1 MNTNTAEFQAMMR
14 VHAGLP
20 RQGPG
25 SVKTTVKALQLLP
38 AIGKEAVI
46 FDAGCGPGLATV
58 VLAEKLQQK
67 IIAVDLSEDFL
78 KQVKRNGI
86 AHGVANFVET
96 RCGDM
101 AKLDAAPNT
110 VSLIWSEGA
119 VYCIGFDNGIIT
131 WRPLLAPGGMIACTE
146 LSWLGEKRSNQ
157 AREFW
162 RNAYP
167 AMRSIDENLVAI
179 KSNGYVNLG
188 HFILPESCWWD
199 EYYNPLSL
207 NVRKLESEARQDPY
221 LAAACSNA
229 SAEIELYREHSEEY
243 GYVFYLMKTTGS

>member
-25 SVKTTVKALQLLP
+25 SIETTIKALRLLP
-38 AIGKEAVI
+38 AIGENAVI
-46 FDAGCGPGLATV
+46 FEAGCGPGLATV

-78 KQVKRNGI
+78 KQLKRNAI
-86 AHGVANFVET
+86 AHGVADLVET

-101 AKLDAAPNT
+101 AKLDAAPKSVN
-110 VSLIWSEGA
+110 LIWSEGA
-119 VYCIGFDNGIIT
+119 VYCIGFDRALST
-131 WRPLLAPGGMIACTE
+131 WRPLLAQDGTIACTE
-146 LSWLGEKRSNQ
+146 LSWLEEKRSKK
-157 AREFW
+157 ASEFW

-167 AMRSIDENLVAI
+167 GMRSVDENLGAI
-179 KSNGYVNLG
+179 TSNGYESFG
-188 HFILPESCWWD
+188 HFVLPESCWWE

-207 NVRKLESEARQDPY
+207 NVRKLESEAQDDPY
-221 LAAACSNA
+221 LASAAANA
-229 SAEIELYREHSEEY
+229 AAEIELYREHSEEY
-243 GYVFYLMKTTGS
+243 GYVFYLMKLA